1 MSAFDPNRTSKTRRF
16 WIACKP
22 ETPLFSTETWFD
34 GALVRV
40 DCKRELTCESEAI
53 FDWETVANAGMYD
66 HILSLVSP
74 SGLASGP
81 TQMPKFLRI
90 GVHQSNVSG
99 YTSKAWWVRRVG
111 STVFLKWGAV
121 EVHGVADGR
130 KIYWTL
136 PPRAKT
142 IRCGTMQRAKDYA
155 KTAIA
160 RRRSHRYEP
169 LAGNIAIR
177 RRRANRGAELEQ
189 ALATILFVDIV
200 RSTEKAAR
208 LGDSRWTQV
217 MNHYYAAARRELKS
231 LRGKEV
237 VTTGDGLLATFDAPA
252 SGIRCATAI
261 REAVRTLG
269 LEIRMGLHAGEYKV
283 NGTDVVGLAF
293 HVGARVAAKARAGEV
308 LVSSA
313 VKDLMSQ
320 SGIRFKDRGVHRLK
334 GVPKRWRLYRVE
346 Q

>member
-1 MSAFDPNRTSKTRRF
+1 M
-16 WIACKP
+16 
-22 ETPLFSTETWFD
+22 
-34 GALVRV
+34 
-40 DCKRELTCESEAI
+40 
-53 FDWETVANAGMYD
+53 
-66 HILSLVSP
+66 H
-74 SGLASGP
+74 
-81 TQMPKFLRI
+81 MPKFLRV

-121 EVHGVADGR
+121 EVHGVGDGR

-136 PPRAKT
+136 PPQAKT
-142 IRCGTMQRAKDYA
+142 IRCGTVQRAQDYT
-155 KTAIA
+155 KNAIA

-177 RRRANRGAELEQ
+177 RRPANRGAELEQ

-217 MNHYYAAARRELKS
+217 MNLYYAAVRKELKT

-237 VTTGDGLLATFDAPA
+237 VTTGDGLLATFGAPA
-252 SGIRCATAI
+252 AGVRCATAI

-269 LEIRMGLHAGEYKV
+269 LEIRAGLHAGEYEV
-283 NGTDVVGLAF
+283 SGADVIGLAF
-293 HVGARVAAKARAGEV
+293 HIGARVAAKARAGEV

-313 VKDLMSQ
+313 VKDLMSE
-320 SGIRFKDRGVHRLK
+320 SGIRLKDRGVHQLK

-346 Q
+346 H